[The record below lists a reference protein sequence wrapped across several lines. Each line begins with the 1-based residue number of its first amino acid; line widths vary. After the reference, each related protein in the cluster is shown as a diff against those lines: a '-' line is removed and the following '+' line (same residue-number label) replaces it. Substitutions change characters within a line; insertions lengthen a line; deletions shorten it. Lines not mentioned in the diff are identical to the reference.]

1 MKLDNI
7 NIGIENDK
15 RIKIP
20 KEDYPYIKQRHKN
33 GEAIRAI
40 ARSYDVD
47 KRLIQFI
54 LFPERLELNK
64 KLRKERGGWKQYYNT
79 DTRREEMRKFRKH
92 KRELLTNIAEANN

>member
-7 NIGIENDK
+7 NIGKKYDR

-20 KEDYPYIKQRHKN
+20 KEDYAYIIQRYKN

-40 ARSYDVD
+40 ARDYEVD

-54 LFPERLELNK
+54 IFPERLELNK
-64 KLRKERGGWKQYYNT
+64 RLRKERGGWKKYYST
-79 DTRREEMRKFRKH
+79 ERRREEMRKFRKH
-92 KRELLTNIAEANN
+92 KRELLTNIAEASN